1 MHTPVK
7 LLAFVAAALLH
18 ATPGHAQSSAAPP
31 PSASAALRMNAPG
44 AEGAALAARA
54 GDWDVVETVWP
65 KPGAPAQVRRGQIA
79 QRRMVGLYLN
89 ETMLDPTA
97 RPAPGV
103 ERIDYLGYNRVT
115 GRWEYLSM
123 DTRVPVGLMPAW
135 SFEHDPVARI
145 RVEFQPFALPG
156 EGASVTGQLLRMEQ
170 IIAQNG
176 PDADTKDQYFIPA
189 DGSGVK
195 WLAHRYEYRRRPAP
209 HP

>member
-7 LLAFVAAALLH
+7 LLVLVAAAMLH
-18 ATPGHAQSSAAPP
+18 AAPGHAQSSAAPP
-31 PSASAALRMNAPG
+31 PSASAALRMNVPG
-44 AEGAALAARA
+44 PEGGALAARA

-65 KPGAPAQVRRGQIA
+65 QPGAPAQVRRGQIA
-79 QRRMVGLYLN
+79 QRHMVGLYLN
-89 ETMLDPTA
+89 ETMRDPKA
-97 RPAPGV
+97 QPAPGV
-103 ERIDYLGYNRVT
+103 ERIDYLGFNRVT

-135 SFEHDPVARI
+135 SFEHDPVERI

-156 EGASVTGQLLRMEQ
+156 DGSTVTGQLLRMEQ
-170 IIAQNG
+170 VIAQAG

-195 WLAHRYEYRRRPAP
+195 WLAHRYAYRRRPAQ